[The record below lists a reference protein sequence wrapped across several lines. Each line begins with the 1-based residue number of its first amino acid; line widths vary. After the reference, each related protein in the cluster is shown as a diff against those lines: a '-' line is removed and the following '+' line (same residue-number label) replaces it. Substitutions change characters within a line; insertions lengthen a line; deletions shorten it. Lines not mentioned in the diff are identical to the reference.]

1 MASDRVGPLFT
12 DLYELTMAAGYF
24 AHQITQRATFSLF
37 VRGNARG
44 RRGYYVAAGLES
56 IIGELSQFGFQPDE
70 IAYLKD
76 TGLFSN
82 DFLDFLAELRFTGE
96 LSAMPEGTLFFP
108 DEPILEVTA
117 PIIEA
122 QLLETYLLNAV
133 GFPSLMA
140 TKAARCMHAAGGR
153 PLIDFSLRRTQG
165 VDAGDQVARSCW
177 IAGFSATSNVLA
189 GKRYGIPISG
199 TMAHSYVTAF
209 DREIDAFRSYAQVF
223 ADSAVFLIDTYDT
236 IQGAHQ
242 AAAVGLEM
250 QRAGHRL
257 VGVRIDSGDMVAQSG
272 QVRQILDTAGLNYVK
287 IFASSGF
294 DEYKI
299 AKTLAAGARIDAFG
313 VGTMMGVSADV
324 PFLNVVYK
332 MVRFGNRNVR
342 KFSPGKITLA
352 GRKQVF
358 RRHGTRNDFIE
369 DTIGTRDELRE
380 KETMLL
386 ETVMENGRPVGTRPM
401 LEDIRRRF
409 RDQFSRLDDRF
420 KAIEAPEIY
429 PVGISARLEQTQK
442 AVSVMAPE
450 LSPYCH
456 PAAWRPE
463 RRLP

>member
-1 MASDRVGPLFT
+1 
-12 DLYELTMAAGYF
+12 
-24 AHQITQRATFSLF
+24 
-37 VRGNARG
+37 
-44 RRGYYVAAGLES
+44 
-56 IIGELSQFGFQPDE
+56 
-70 IAYLKD
+70 
-76 TGLFSN
+76 
-82 DFLDFLAELRFTGE
+82 
-96 LSAMPEGTLFFP
+96 MPEGTLFFP
-108 DEPILEVTA
+108 EEPVLEVSA

-122 QLLETYLLNAV
+122 QLLETFLLNAV

-140 TKAARCMHAAGGR
+140 TKAARCVHAAGGR

-165 VDAGDQVARSCW
+165 IHAGDQVARSSW

-236 IQGAHQ
+236 IQGAHH

-257 VGVRIDSGDMVAQSG
+257 VGVRIDSGGMVAQSG
-272 QVRQILDTAGLNYVK
+272 KVRQILDTAGLNDVK

-299 AKTLAAGARIDAFG
+299 AKVLTAGARIDAFG

-342 KFSPGKITLA
+342 KFSPGKVTLA
-352 GRKQVF
+352 GCKQVF
-358 RRHGTRNDFIE
+358 RRHGPRNDFIE
-369 DTIGTRDELRE
+369 DIIGTRDELRG

-386 ETVMENGRPVGTRPM
+386 ETVIKNGRPVGASPT

-420 KAIEAPEIY
+420 KAIEASETY
-429 PVGISARLEQTQK
+429 PVRISETLKRLQEPVPTTPENL
-442 AVSVMAPE
+442 AP
-450 LSPYCH
+450 H
-456 PAAWRPE
+456 PPTAACRPE